1 MRSRS
6 TYILIFIPSQI
17 HIHTHINWKIE
28 RIEGSGGEE
37 AFIHV
42 LDSRSAHTLHQ
53 EMGKSRKPGT
63 RAFTTAGRGAARRYH
78 LLLVSSSVSPRESR
92 MLAVISANYIR
103 RAPFLLDAAVVA
115 ICLWKEIKKKKKKR
129 GKRKSEKRRS
139 WEAVVTVRV
148 TFIGSIQL
156 SRAMFPISTLE
167 HRVPVRA
174 LCGCGDKK
182 KEKRRKV
189 ERYM

>member
-1 MRSRS
+1 MTLLRSPFAR
-6 TYILIFIPSQI
+6 
-17 HIHTHINWKIE
+17 IHTLLRLPLSIGSLARRPDEKSLDTHPYTRPLINTHTHTHKPENAHWKIE

-78 LLLVSSSVSPRESR
+78 LLLVSSSVSPFRESR

-103 RAPFLLDAAVVA
+103 RALSLRGLDAAVVA
-115 ICLWKEIKKKKKKR
+115 ICL
-129 GKRKSEKRRS
+129 
-139 WEAVVTVRV
+139 
-148 TFIGSIQL
+148 
-156 SRAMFPISTLE
+156 
-167 HRVPVRA
+167 
-174 LCGCGDKK
+174 
-182 KEKRRKV
+182 
-189 ERYM
+189 